1 MRTRTMSLEDLSHQ
15 LGGLSEESQV
25 SVAWVQ
31 DTATWGMVL
40 ETSFFMF
47 DLRLILDDFDTYC
60 IIYVYNIY
68 IHMYIYV
75 YLCVYIYIHI
85 LYINKYVYV

>member
-15 LGGLSEESQV
+15 LGGLTEESQV

-47 DLRLILDDFDTYC
+47 DLRLNLDDFDTYC

-68 IHMYIYV
+68 KYMYIYIYV
-75 YLCVYIYIHI
+75 YLCVYIYTHLIH
-85 LYINKYVYV
+85 K

>member
-15 LGGLSEESQV
+15 LGGLTEESQV

-47 DLRLILDDFDTYC
+47 DLRLNLDDFDTYC

-68 IHMYIYV
+68 ICIYI
-75 YLCVYIYIHI
+75 CIFMCIYIHI
-85 LYINKYVYV
+85 LYTNKYVYV